1 MNGDVYTKIAEELK
15 RLGGI
20 DEIGVVSA
28 AGQSAIIYAGN
39 KEIKKYYDGS
49 KIQSVIFSVSAMD
62 TNNRQAV
69 LVEKLCGICETLA
82 ASKPVIE
89 GISQV
94 KVKVNSL
101 PAPTMNSTGYT
112 PPVSKLHFLYR
123 SERNDF
129 MTLKEMFAKV
139 KTNPAFVG
147 FITTDQMVL
156 AIDVSAEQ
164 NADVDE
170 FAVAYM
176 GFTDRS
182 SSLNPK
188 EKTNSYYYHGES
200 STKTGNQRT
209 ITFKCDRYK
218 GDPFQDFVTSF
229 DMKYAKGQAAIV
241 RYAWFNILTGE
252 GEIGSGSLILDDDGS
267 GAPEENLSVG
277 GSIKKAA
284 AEPTK
289 LEYMGFGGYTALK
302 VSPADWAS
310 KYDSYYE
317 RKNGAFVKLEKG
329 ESAPE
334 FAADKYYSKA
344 AE

>member
-1 MNGDVYTKIAEELK
+1 ML
-15 RLGGI
+15 
-20 DEIGVVSA
+20 
-28 AGQSAIIYAGN
+28 
-39 KEIKKYYDGS
+39 IKD
-49 KIQSVIFSVSAMD
+49 
-62 TNNRQAV
+62 
-69 LVEKLCGICETLA
+69 
-82 ASKPVIE
+82 
-89 GISQV
+89 
-94 KVKVNSL
+94 
-101 PAPTMNSTGYT
+101 
-112 PPVSKLHFLYR
+112 
-123 SERNDF
+123 
-129 MTLKEMFAKV
+129 MFANV
-139 KTNPAFVG
+139 TTNPDFVG

-156 AIDVSAEQ
+156 AVDISDKQ

-200 STKTGNQRT
+200 TTKTGNQRT
-209 ITFKCDRYK
+209 IEFKADRYK

-229 DMKYAKGQAAIV
+229 KKKYAKGQDAIV
-241 RYAWFNILTGE
+241 RYAYFNVLTGE
-252 GEIGSGSLILDDDGS
+252 GEIGSGSLLLSDDGS
-267 GAPEENLSVG
+267 GAPEENLSIG

-284 AEPTK
+284 AEPTE
-289 LEYMGFGGYTALK
+289 LNFEGFGGYTALK

>member
-1 MNGDVYTKIAEELK
+1 
-15 RLGGI
+15 
-20 DEIGVVSA
+20 
-28 AGQSAIIYAGN
+28 
-39 KEIKKYYDGS
+39 
-49 KIQSVIFSVSAMD
+49 
-62 TNNRQAV
+62 
-69 LVEKLCGICETLA
+69 
-82 ASKPVIE
+82 
-89 GISQV
+89 
-94 KVKVNSL
+94 
-101 PAPTMNSTGYT
+101 
-112 PPVSKLHFLYR
+112 
-123 SERNDF
+123 

-252 GEIGSGSLILDDDGS
+252 ARSARVLLFSMMTVRVL
-267 GAPEENLSVG
+267 PR
-277 GSIKKAA
+277 K
-284 AEPTK
+284 T
-289 LEYMGFGGYTALK
+289 
-302 VSPADWAS
+302 SP
-310 KYDSYYE
+310 
-317 RKNGAFVKLEKG
+317 
-329 ESAPE
+329 
-334 FAADKYYSKA
+334 
-344 AE
+344 

>member
-1 MNGDVYTKIAEELK
+1 
-15 RLGGI
+15 
-20 DEIGVVSA
+20 
-28 AGQSAIIYAGN
+28 
-39 KEIKKYYDGS
+39 
-49 KIQSVIFSVSAMD
+49 
-62 TNNRQAV
+62 
-69 LVEKLCGICETLA
+69 
-82 ASKPVIE
+82 
-89 GISQV
+89 
-94 KVKVNSL
+94 
-101 PAPTMNSTGYT
+101 
-112 PPVSKLHFLYR
+112 
-123 SERNDF
+123 

-188 EKTNSYYYHGES
+188 EKTNSYYFHGES
-200 STKTGNQRT
+200 TTKTGNQRT
-209 ITFKCDRYK
+209 IEFKADRYK

-229 DMKYAKGQAAIV
+229 KKKYAKGQDAIV
-241 RYAWFNILTGE
+241 RYAYFNVLTGE
-252 GEIGSGSLILDDDGS
+252 GEIGSGSLLLSDDGS
-267 GAPEENLSVG
+267 GAPEENLSIG

-284 AEPTK
+284 AEPTE
-289 LEYMGFGGYTALK
+289 LNFEGFGGYTALK

-317 RKNGAFVKLEKG
+317 RNNGAFVKLEKG